1 MSEEQKN
8 EVVVVEEFV
17 KKPDEKKFKED
28 TERIQ
33 KEIDTI
39 DSKIREVN
47 KTISDARKKSRDKE
61 RQVRSMRGRLAKLQR
76 APEKLRN
83 DIAKLETKM
92 SEVSSN
98 LDKKNSQNQEIKDQI
113 SSALGSRRFGRD
125 IVKAVDEK
133 INDLEYAQK
142 TTSMSLKEEKDL
154 VKQIGALRKLKSNA
168 SKMVLLS
175 TAREEQEL
183 RMLRS
188 KISKLN
194 KQIKDSGNKV
204 ERARQDLEK
213 VQAELQAERGDVI
226 KSMEKKISEMR
237 SQLQQKRK
245 EKRERGDKYY
255 TGLRAFKKHLD
266 DRRKQ
271 KQAEERERKKAE
283 EKKYQ
288 EELAKWEEEQA
299 KMKPWLTE
307 IGECDR
313 IIEYLK
319 PMVPKKVVAQ
329 KSDSKKSTVLKM
341 ADGTWCSSA
350 KRENLNDPNYHEN
363 ANLYHFICIT
373 HLCHMKI
380 SRKYYENAHS
390 NITKTHTQI
399 LRKLTSRFALVH
411 RYDH

>member
-8 EVVVVEEFV
+8 EEVEEFV
-17 KKPDEKKFKED
+17 KKPDEKEFKED

-76 APEKLRN
+76 APERLRN

-133 INDLEYAQK
+133 IKDLEYAQK

-183 RMLRS
+183 RMYRS

-329 KSDSKKSTVLKM
+329 ESASKKSTVLKM
-341 ADGTWCSSA
+341 ADGTIIESMSKKGSSSESSIGLSGFPGKKK
-350 KRENLNDPNYHEN
+350 KRRRRKRDRDMERPIKHSIDII
-363 ANLYHFICIT
+363 AMFKK
-373 HLCHMKI
+373 MGI
-380 SRKYYENAHS
+380 SLPKYV
-390 NITKTHTQI
+390 
-399 LRKLTSRFALVH
+399 LF
-411 RYDH
+411 